1 MSAVSGQKLSP
12 PEAADQE
19 EGREEDRQFGFYQ
32 DGHLAAVS
40 AGPRAVECRLQHR
53 IVGSGLFGG
62 DQVGD
67 LLRLVDLHKVAGVV
81 EQMQLAAG
89 EQRGEVA
96 SDPGV
101 EGSVPGAEDDLDRAV
116 EAAQLR
122 DASAAGEYRAEQVV
136 VEPPE
141 RRPGGHKLLVQL
153 RNEPLA
159 DLRVLD
165 EPAD

>member
-1 MSAVSGQKLSP
+1 MAWQAEL
-12 PEAADQE
+12 
-19 EGREEDRQFGFYQ
+19 
-32 DGHLAAVS
+32 
-40 AGPRAVECRLQHR
+40 
-53 IVGSGLFGG
+53 GSYLFGG

-67 LLRLVDLHKVAGVV
+67 LLRLVDLDKVPGVV

-141 RRPGGHKLLVQL
+141 RRPGGQELLVQL

-159 DLRVLD
+159 DLGILD
-165 EPAD
+165 EPADLPGVQPPVQIRPLLDKGAGNGADDRR